1 MLNMSKKKNGATPP
15 VEGTAA
21 AVREAARSS
30 ATPAPEP
37 VERPVRRRFSA
48 AYKVSILRQADEA
61 AASGVEGAIGALLR
75 REGLYSSHLTSWRKL
90 REQGALAGLSP
101 KKRGRKPAPKNPLAD
116 EVEKL
121 RRENARLG
129 SDLEKARIVIDVQKK
144 LSTLLGVPLP
154 ESPTSE
160 KKS

>member
-1 MLNMSKKKNGATPP
+1 MLNMSKKNSAPPP

-21 AVREAARSS
+21 EVREASRSS
-30 ATPAPEP
+30 APGAEPA
-37 VERPVRRRFSA
+37 ERAVRRRFSA

-61 AASGVEGAIGALLR
+61 AASGGDGAIGALLC
-75 REGLYSSHLTSWRKL
+75 REGLYSSHLASWRKL

-116 EVEKL
+116 ENETL
-121 RRENARLG
+121 RRKVARLE
-129 SDLEKARIVIDVQKK
+129 SELEKARVVIDVQKK
-144 LSTLLGVPLP
+144 LSTLLGVPMP